1 MQTIIIV
8 CCIVGGVIGLGL
20 GILWDYGDKR
30 EYYRIVRRNK
40 KELNK

>member
-1 MQTIIIV
+1 METSIII

-20 GILWDYGDKR
+20 GIFWDYWDKR
-30 EYYRIVRRNK
+30 EYYRMLRRNK